1 MTLSVLWF
9 ILIAVLWIG
18 YLTLEGFGFGVGMIY
33 KFVAKDERER
43 RALLGT
49 IGPHWD
55 GNEVWLL
62 TAGGAT
68 FAAFPE
74 WYGTLFSGAYLV
86 LFLILLALIVRV
98 CAIEWRGKI
107 NSDTWRARWDWAHT
121 ISAWLPAILWGA
133 AFANLVQGMQIEVV
147 EVASRKVVPV
157 SEALAAQSAG
167 TLIPGAS
174 HEITGGFWSLITP
187 FTLLGGLVTCSLF
200 LTHGALFAALD
211 ADHKPVQAT
220 KEQWVEVFTRF
231 YGDDGLGVTV
241 NAENIEKVATA
252 LSDNNGIM
260 VNLEDEKT
268 IEKLASPM
276 DRLAYGGDFT
286 TMQALAH
293 ERAGLFEG
301 KWNAEFAPARVREVL
316 EADVETQAEAP
327 VIAMEDTVAREIAE
341 ETIGRRKSTLWAV
354 PVRSKTGTVSVSRG
368 TTAQYRVPAPV
379 AVENEDDGFEL

>member
-147 EVASRKVVPV
+147 EVASRKVVRV
-157 SEALAAQSAG
+157 AEALAAQKAG

-200 LTHGALFAALD
+200 LTHGALFAALKTAGD
-211 ADHKPVQAT
+211 LSKRCSALALKLGVGSTVLTALWALWAQLAYSASPASWIGLVLAALFLVASLYLNLRGRQGLAFATHFGAIAFAVVFIFLAITPDIMRSAINPAYSLTISQGASADVTLLIMSIAAVVFVPVVLVYTIWSYKVFAKRINAEKIDPNAGLDPVKVRDNSAKPV
-220 KEQWVEVFTRF
+220 
-231 YGDDGLGVTV
+231 G
-241 NAENIEKVATA
+241 
-252 LSDNNGIM
+252 
-260 VNLEDEKT
+260 
-268 IEKLASPM
+268 
-276 DRLAYGGDFT
+276 LAY
-286 TMQALAH
+286 
-293 ERAGLFEG
+293 
-301 KWNAEFAPARVREVL
+301 
-316 EADVETQAEAP
+316 
-327 VIAMEDTVAREIAE
+327 
-341 ETIGRRKSTLWAV
+341 
-354 PVRSKTGTVSVSRG
+354 
-368 TTAQYRVPAPV
+368 
-379 AVENEDDGFEL
+379 

>member
-86 LFLILLALIVRV
+86 LFLILLALIVRI

-157 SEALAAQSAG
+157 AEALAAQKAG

-200 LTHGALFAALD
+200 LTHGALFAALKTAGD
-211 ADHKPVQAT
+211 LSKRCSALALKLGVVSTVLTALWALWAQLAYSGSPASWIGLVLAALFLVASLYLNLRGRQGLAFATHFGAIAFAVVFIFLAITPDIMRSAINPAYSLTISQGASADVTLLIMSIAAVVFVPVVLVYTIWSYKVFAKRINAEKIDPNAGLDPVKVRDNSAKPV
-220 KEQWVEVFTRF
+220 
-231 YGDDGLGVTV
+231 G
-241 NAENIEKVATA
+241 
-252 LSDNNGIM
+252 
-260 VNLEDEKT
+260 
-268 IEKLASPM
+268 
-276 DRLAYGGDFT
+276 LAY
-286 TMQALAH
+286 
-293 ERAGLFEG
+293 
-301 KWNAEFAPARVREVL
+301 
-316 EADVETQAEAP
+316 
-327 VIAMEDTVAREIAE
+327 
-341 ETIGRRKSTLWAV
+341 
-354 PVRSKTGTVSVSRG
+354 
-368 TTAQYRVPAPV
+368 
-379 AVENEDDGFEL
+379 

>member
-86 LFLILLALIVRV
+86 LFLILLALIVRI

-157 SEALAAQSAG
+157 SEALAAQKAG

-200 LTHGALFAALD
+200 LTHGALFAALKTAGD
-211 ADHKPVQAT
+211 LSKRCSALALKLGVGSTVLTALWALWAQLAYSATPASWIGLVLAALFLVASLYLNLRGRQGLAFATHFGAIAFAVVFIFLAITPDIMRSAINPAYSLTISQGASADVTLMIMTAAAVVFVPVVLVYTIWSYKVFAKRINAEKIDPNAGLDPVKVRDNSAKPV
-220 KEQWVEVFTRF
+220 
-231 YGDDGLGVTV
+231 G
-241 NAENIEKVATA
+241 
-252 LSDNNGIM
+252 
-260 VNLEDEKT
+260 
-268 IEKLASPM
+268 
-276 DRLAYGGDFT
+276 LAY
-286 TMQALAH
+286 
-293 ERAGLFEG
+293 
-301 KWNAEFAPARVREVL
+301 
-316 EADVETQAEAP
+316 
-327 VIAMEDTVAREIAE
+327 
-341 ETIGRRKSTLWAV
+341 
-354 PVRSKTGTVSVSRG
+354 
-368 TTAQYRVPAPV
+368 
-379 AVENEDDGFEL
+379 

>member
-200 LTHGALFAALD
+200 LTHGALFAALKTAGD
-211 ADHKPVQAT
+211 LSTRCSALALKLGVVSTVLTALWALWAQLAYSASPASWIGLVLAALFLVASLYLNLRGRQGLAFATHFGAIAFAVVFIFLAITPDIMRSAINPAYSLTISQGASADVTLLIMSIAAVVFVPVVLVYTIWSYKVFAKRINAEKIDPNAGLDPVKVRDNSAKPV
-220 KEQWVEVFTRF
+220 
-231 YGDDGLGVTV
+231 G
-241 NAENIEKVATA
+241 
-252 LSDNNGIM
+252 
-260 VNLEDEKT
+260 
-268 IEKLASPM
+268 
-276 DRLAYGGDFT
+276 LAY
-286 TMQALAH
+286 
-293 ERAGLFEG
+293 
-301 KWNAEFAPARVREVL
+301 
-316 EADVETQAEAP
+316 
-327 VIAMEDTVAREIAE
+327 
-341 ETIGRRKSTLWAV
+341 
-354 PVRSKTGTVSVSRG
+354 
-368 TTAQYRVPAPV
+368 
-379 AVENEDDGFEL
+379 

>member
-147 EVASRKVVPV
+147 EVASRKVVPIA
-157 SEALAAQSAG
+157 EALAAQKAG

-200 LTHGALFAALD
+200 LTHGALFAALKTAGD
-211 ADHKPVQAT
+211 LSKRCSALALKLGVGSTVLTALWALWAQLAYSATPASWIGLVLAALFLVASLYLNLRGRQGLAFATHFGAIAFAVVFIFLAITPDIMRSAINPAYSLTISQGASADVTLLIMTIAAVVFVPVVLVYTIWSYKVFAKRINAEKIDPNAGLDPVKVRDSSAKPV
-220 KEQWVEVFTRF
+220 
-231 YGDDGLGVTV
+231 G
-241 NAENIEKVATA
+241 
-252 LSDNNGIM
+252 
-260 VNLEDEKT
+260 
-268 IEKLASPM
+268 
-276 DRLAYGGDFT
+276 LAY
-286 TMQALAH
+286 
-293 ERAGLFEG
+293 
-301 KWNAEFAPARVREVL
+301 
-316 EADVETQAEAP
+316 
-327 VIAMEDTVAREIAE
+327 
-341 ETIGRRKSTLWAV
+341 
-354 PVRSKTGTVSVSRG
+354 
-368 TTAQYRVPAPV
+368 
-379 AVENEDDGFEL
+379 

>member
-9 ILIAVLWIG
+9 ILIAALWIG

-157 SEALAAQSAG
+157 AEALAAQKAG

-200 LTHGALFAALD
+200 LTHGALFAALKTAGD
-211 ADHKPVQAT
+211 LSKRCSALALKLGVGSTVLTALWALWAQLAYSGSSASWIGLVLAALFLVASLYLNLRGRQGLAFATHFGAIAFAVVFIFLAITPDIMRSAINPAYSLTISQGASADVTLMIMTAAAVVFVPVVLVYTIWSYKVFAKRINAEKIDPNAGLDPVKVRDSSAKPV
-220 KEQWVEVFTRF
+220 
-231 YGDDGLGVTV
+231 G
-241 NAENIEKVATA
+241 
-252 LSDNNGIM
+252 
-260 VNLEDEKT
+260 
-268 IEKLASPM
+268 
-276 DRLAYGGDFT
+276 LAY
-286 TMQALAH
+286 
-293 ERAGLFEG
+293 
-301 KWNAEFAPARVREVL
+301 
-316 EADVETQAEAP
+316 
-327 VIAMEDTVAREIAE
+327 
-341 ETIGRRKSTLWAV
+341 
-354 PVRSKTGTVSVSRG
+354 
-368 TTAQYRVPAPV
+368 
-379 AVENEDDGFEL
+379 

>member
-9 ILIAVLWIG
+9 ILISVLWIG

-157 SEALAAQSAG
+157 AEALAAQKAG

-200 LTHGALFAALD
+200 LTHGALFAALKTAGD
-211 ADHKPVQAT
+211 LSKRCSALALKLGVGSTVLTALWALWAQLAYSATPASWIGLVLAALFLVASLYLNLRGRQGLAFATHFGAIAFAVVFIFLAITPDIMRSAINPAYSLTISQGASADVTLLIMTIAAVVFVPVVLVYTIWSYKVFAKRINAEKIDPNAGLDPVKVRDNSAKPV
-220 KEQWVEVFTRF
+220 
-231 YGDDGLGVTV
+231 G
-241 NAENIEKVATA
+241 
-252 LSDNNGIM
+252 
-260 VNLEDEKT
+260 
-268 IEKLASPM
+268 
-276 DRLAYGGDFT
+276 LAY
-286 TMQALAH
+286 
-293 ERAGLFEG
+293 
-301 KWNAEFAPARVREVL
+301 
-316 EADVETQAEAP
+316 
-327 VIAMEDTVAREIAE
+327 
-341 ETIGRRKSTLWAV
+341 
-354 PVRSKTGTVSVSRG
+354 
-368 TTAQYRVPAPV
+368 
-379 AVENEDDGFEL
+379 

>member
-86 LFLILLALIVRV
+86 LFLILLALIVRI

-157 SEALAAQSAG
+157 AEALAAQKAG

-200 LTHGALFAALD
+200 LTHGALFAALKTAGD
-211 ADHKPVQAT
+211 LSKRCSALALKLGVGSTVLTALWALWAQLAYSATPASWIGLVLAALFLVASLYLNLRGRQGLAFATHFGAIAFAVVFIFLAITPDIMRSAINPAYSLTISQGASADVTLLIMTIAAVVFVPVLVYTIWSYKVFAKRINAEKIDPNAGLDPVKVRDNSAKPV
-220 KEQWVEVFTRF
+220 
-231 YGDDGLGVTV
+231 G
-241 NAENIEKVATA
+241 
-252 LSDNNGIM
+252 
-260 VNLEDEKT
+260 
-268 IEKLASPM
+268 
-276 DRLAYGGDFT
+276 LAY
-286 TMQALAH
+286 
-293 ERAGLFEG
+293 
-301 KWNAEFAPARVREVL
+301 
-316 EADVETQAEAP
+316 
-327 VIAMEDTVAREIAE
+327 
-341 ETIGRRKSTLWAV
+341 
-354 PVRSKTGTVSVSRG
+354 
-368 TTAQYRVPAPV
+368 
-379 AVENEDDGFEL
+379 

>member
-133 AFANLVQGMQIEVV
+133 AFANLVQGMHIEVV

-200 LTHGALFAALD
+200 LTHGALFAALKTAGD
-211 ADHKPVQAT
+211 LSKRCSALALKLGVCSTVLTAIWALWAQLAYSATPASWIGLVLAALFLVASLYLNLRGRQGLAFATHFGAIAFAVVFIFLAITPDIMRSSVNPAYSLTISQGASADVTLLIMAIAAVVFVPVVLVYTIWSYKVFAKRINAEKIDPNAGLDPVKVRDNSAKPV
-220 KEQWVEVFTRF
+220 
-231 YGDDGLGVTV
+231 G
-241 NAENIEKVATA
+241 
-252 LSDNNGIM
+252 
-260 VNLEDEKT
+260 
-268 IEKLASPM
+268 
-276 DRLAYGGDFT
+276 LAY
-286 TMQALAH
+286 
-293 ERAGLFEG
+293 
-301 KWNAEFAPARVREVL
+301 
-316 EADVETQAEAP
+316 
-327 VIAMEDTVAREIAE
+327 
-341 ETIGRRKSTLWAV
+341 
-354 PVRSKTGTVSVSRG
+354 
-368 TTAQYRVPAPV
+368 
-379 AVENEDDGFEL
+379 

>member
-86 LFLILLALIVRV
+86 LFLILLALIVRI

-200 LTHGALFAALD
+200 LTHGALFAALKTAGD
-211 ADHKPVQAT
+211 LSKRCSALALKLGVVSTVLTALWALWAQLAYSASPASWIGLVLAALFLVASLYLNLRGRQGLAFATHFGAIAFAVVFIFLAITPDIMRSAINPAYSLAISQGASADVTLLIMSIAAVVFVPVVLVYTIWSYKVFAKRINAEKIDPNAGLDPVKVRDNSAKPV
-220 KEQWVEVFTRF
+220 
-231 YGDDGLGVTV
+231 G
-241 NAENIEKVATA
+241 
-252 LSDNNGIM
+252 
-260 VNLEDEKT
+260 
-268 IEKLASPM
+268 
-276 DRLAYGGDFT
+276 LAY
-286 TMQALAH
+286 
-293 ERAGLFEG
+293 
-301 KWNAEFAPARVREVL
+301 
-316 EADVETQAEAP
+316 
-327 VIAMEDTVAREIAE
+327 
-341 ETIGRRKSTLWAV
+341 
-354 PVRSKTGTVSVSRG
+354 
-368 TTAQYRVPAPV
+368 
-379 AVENEDDGFEL
+379 